1 MITTELRQLEGKT
14 VLVRST
20 ADSHNP
26 PVGKNGTIHIL
37 DTGENGAARLE
48 VVLEFPD
55 MFSGPAHR
63 RAIILEGAEIEK
75 LLSTERAGVYE
86 LKVDTPIDQTT

>member
-1 MITTELRQLEGKT
+1 MITTELKQLEGKT
-14 VLVRST
+14 VMVRST
-20 ADSHNP
+20 ADQHNP

-37 DTGENGAARLE
+37 DTGENGPARLE

-63 RAIILEGAEIEK
+63 RVIVLEGSAIEE

-86 LKVDTPIDQTT
+86 LEVDTPIDQTT

>member
-20 ADSHNP
+20 ADHHNP
-26 PVGKNGTIHIL
+26 PVGRNGTIHIL
-37 DTGENGAARLE
+37 NTGENGSARLE

-55 MFSGPAHR
+55 MFSEPAHR
-63 RAIILEGAEIEK
+63 RVIVLEGAEVEK
-75 LLSTERAGVYE
+75 LISTERAGVYE
-86 LKVDTPIDQTT
+86 LQLDTPIDRTT